1 MVGVLPDLVGDA
13 VWNAIVVSWHGWSAW
28 WDDVDVMVLWNDD
41 APLRDVFQSNDFDS
55 NMRRL
60 LENAGASLVA
70 RDRISKLGPKYKLG
84 GTGNSRN
91 GSGR

>member
-1 MVGVLPDLVGDA
+1 MCKFNNLNIL
-13 VWNAIVVSWHGWSAW
+13 STLEH
-28 WDDVDVMVLWNDD
+28 D